1 MDTQVTPL
9 HLAIDMYPLLHTYVT
24 DMDTQ
29 VTPLHLA
36 IDMYPLLH
44 TYVTD
49 MDTQVTPLH
58 LRVLSR
64 ILALD
69 SWLSLARSE

>member
-9 HLAIDMYPLLHTYVT
+9 HLAT
-24 DMDTQ
+24 
-29 VTPLHLA
+29 
-36 IDMYPLLH
+36 DMYPLLH